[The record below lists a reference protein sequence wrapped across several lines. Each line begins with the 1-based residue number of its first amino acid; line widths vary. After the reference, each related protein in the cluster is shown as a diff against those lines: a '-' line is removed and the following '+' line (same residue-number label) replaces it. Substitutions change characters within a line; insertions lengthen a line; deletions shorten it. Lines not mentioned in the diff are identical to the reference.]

1 MRGRTQPGERKGRRS
16 SFLSDSPDGPLSGLE
31 WQRGLMYQR
40 ERVLW
45 IVPRGARG
53 EGGCDGA
60 WPCNT
65 LANRR
70 LGNCQT
76 ARERGRKRSE
86 RVRRDSAKPRTAS
99 EKRDKGQGQH

>member
-45 IVPRGARG
+45 IVPRITECSAR
-53 EGGCDGA
+53 A
-60 WPCNT
+60 R
-65 LANRR
+65 LATRNVLHFSDLNVEVINPPTHGLNQSLNERWEYCCEMQFK
-70 LGNCQT
+70 NC
-76 ARERGRKRSE
+76 A
-86 RVRRDSAKPRTAS
+86 A
-99 EKRDKGQGQH
+99 